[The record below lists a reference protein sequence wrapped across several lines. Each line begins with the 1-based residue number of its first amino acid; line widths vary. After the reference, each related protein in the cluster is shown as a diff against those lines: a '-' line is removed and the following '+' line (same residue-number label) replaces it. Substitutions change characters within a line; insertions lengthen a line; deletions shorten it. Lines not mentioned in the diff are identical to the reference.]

1 MIGFACAPVHE
12 RDSFLLARQV
22 GITRVANVTGLDR
35 IGLPVASAI
44 RPNTRN
50 LSVSFGK
57 GLDWESAL
65 ISAIMESAE
74 LFFSER
80 PNAATCLATS
90 RELGP
95 ASAIDIDRLERRDDG
110 INIQTERMP
119 WLQGSDFVSGSPQWV
134 PAELVSMD
142 YTVEARRQK
151 RYFTLGATGLAAAF
165 DRDRAI
171 LHALLEVIERDSHRR
186 WNETSD
192 MCREMSL
199 CDPHAGDCPIVAD
212 ILKRIAAAGLAVFVW
227 DMTSD
232 LGVSC
237 YLVEILDFA
246 AEATTAYSQGAA
258 ADIVPALALRKALL
272 EAVQVRLTYIAGSRD
287 DLEWSDY
294 GKRYDRI
301 VENRRHLEVLTSG
314 KAPAKVPPAPE
325 VDFRASLGQIAG
337 LIEKRR
343 NSRVAVVDVTGRD
356 DPVHVVKVIVP
367 ALNDTAP
374 VPRNSADFASTLV
387 FAGD

>member
-1 MIGFACAPVHE
+1 VVEVARAMVHE
-12 RDSFLLARQV
+12 RDTFLLEREV

-44 RPNTRN
+44 RPNTHN

-57 GLDWESAL
+57 GLDWESARL
-65 ISAIMESAE
+65 SAIMESAE
-74 LFFSER
+74 LYFSER
-80 PNAATCLATS
+80 PKAESCLATA
-90 RELGP
+90 RALG
-95 ASAIDIDRLERRDDG
+95 SAAAINIDQLERRIDG
-110 INIQTERMP
+110 IDIQQERMP
-119 WLQGSDFVSGSPQWV
+119 WFQGRDLASGAPQWV

-142 YTVEARRQK
+142 YTVEARRQR
-151 RYFTLGATGLAAAF
+151 RYFKLGATGLAAAF

-171 LHALLEVIERDSHRR
+171 LHALLEVIERDSHQR
-186 WNETSD
+186 WNEASD

-199 CDPHAGDCPIVAD
+199 SDPHTVDCPIVAS

-227 DMTSD
+227 NMTSD

-237 YLVEILDFA
+237 YLAEILDFA

-258 ADIVPALALRKALL
+258 ADVVPAQALRKALL

-301 VENRRHLEVLTSG
+301 VENRRHMGVLMSE
-314 KAPAKVPPAPE
+314 KAPAAPE
-325 VDFRASLGQIAG
+325 VVFRGSLGQIAG

-343 NSRVAVVDVTGRD
+343 NSRIVVVDVTSSD
-356 DPVHVVKVIVP
+356 DSVQVVKVIVP
-367 ALNDTAP
+367 ALSDTSP
-374 VPRNSADFASTLV
+374 VPPNSADFASAFV